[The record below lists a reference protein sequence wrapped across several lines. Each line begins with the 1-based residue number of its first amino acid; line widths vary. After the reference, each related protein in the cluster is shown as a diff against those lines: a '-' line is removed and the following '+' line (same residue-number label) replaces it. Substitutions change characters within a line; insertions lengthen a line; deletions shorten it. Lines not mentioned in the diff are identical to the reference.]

1 MFLDKNYTVKLTIGK
16 INRKDWNLFDLSQ
29 LLSVCVLIDNK
40 LEYECF
46 CVCVFLVIYV

>member
-1 MFLDKNYTVKLTIGK
+1 MLCV
-16 INRKDWNLFDLSQ
+16 NRSITKSM
-29 LLSVCVLIDNK
+29 SVCVLIDNK